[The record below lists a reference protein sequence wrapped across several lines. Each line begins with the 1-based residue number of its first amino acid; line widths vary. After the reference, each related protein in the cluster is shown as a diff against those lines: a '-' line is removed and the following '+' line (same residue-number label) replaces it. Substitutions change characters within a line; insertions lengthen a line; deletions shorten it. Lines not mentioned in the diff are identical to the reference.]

1 MIKTK
6 LMEKLKTSY
15 WQNAEVTNGRMA
27 MMGFFALIVN
37 YGLFGWIIPGI
48 F

>member
-1 MIKTK
+1 MKTIEK
-6 LMEKLKTSY
+6 EKVVAEKL
-15 WQNAEVTNGRMA
+15 NGRLA

-37 YGLFGWIIPGI
+37 YGLTGWIIPGL

>member
-1 MIKTK
+1 MKNSNLDYFI
-6 LMEKLKTSY
+6 
-15 WQNAEVTNGRMA
+15 NAEKTNGRMA
-27 MMGFFALIVN
+27 MMGFFALVLN

>member
-1 MIKTK
+1 
-6 LMEKLKTSY
+6 MENSKQNY
-15 WQNAEVTNGRMA
+15 WQNAERTNGRMA
-27 MMGFFALIVN
+27 MMGLLALVVN

>member
-1 MIKTK
+1 
-6 LMEKLKTSY
+6 MENSKPTY
-15 WQNAEVTNGRMA
+15 WQNAERTNGRMT
-27 MMGFFALIVN
+27 MMGLFALVVN